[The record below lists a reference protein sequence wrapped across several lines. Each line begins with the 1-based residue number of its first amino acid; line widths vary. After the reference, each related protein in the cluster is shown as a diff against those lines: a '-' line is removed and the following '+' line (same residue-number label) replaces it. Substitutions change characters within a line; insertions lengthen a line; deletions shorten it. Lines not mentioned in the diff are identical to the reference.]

1 MNGAKQRLGDLML
14 IGSVVREEYGLAAS
28 AMRDTSPKSAG
39 DPPALHVDRVSAG
52 YRGKR
57 QALDDISFSVEKGER
72 VAVIGPNGAGK
83 STLFKAI
90 VGVMQISSGRITIY
104 GEDTHS
110 SHSNVGYV
118 PQQNT
123 IDWSFPASVFDVVMM
138 GRSRHIGWFRWPR
151 KADRDIVRDILARL
165 SLSDLAG
172 RQISELSGGQRQRV
186 FIARALA
193 QDTRLMV
200 LDEPFTGVDQNAE
213 QEIIESLDILTDQG
227 ITLLLSTHHME
238 NAALHFDK
246 ILILR
251 QRLLA
256 YGPPDDTLTAANLRD
271 AFGVILPVMTQGDNL
286 LMFRV
291 DYAGEG
297 TGNGSD

>member
-1 MNGAKQRLGDLML
+1 ML
-14 IGSVVREEYGLAAS
+14 FAAAAREVYDLAAS
-28 AMRDTSPKSAG
+28 AIGGTSHNASG
-39 DPPALHVDRVSAG
+39 YPPALRVDRVSAG
-52 YRGKR
+52 YRGNR
-57 QALDDISFSVEKGER
+57 HALDDISFKVEKGER

-90 VGVMQISSGRITIY
+90 VGVMHISSGSITIY

-110 SHSNVGYV
+110 SHTNVGYV
-118 PQQNT
+118 PQQSA
-123 IDWSFPASVFDVVMM
+123 IDWTFPASVFDVVMM

-151 KADRDIVRDILARL
+151 KDDHAIVRDILAHL
-165 SLSDLAG
+165 SLDQLAD
-172 RQISELSGGQRQRV
+172 RQISELSGGQRRRV
-186 FIARALA
+186 FIARAMA

-200 LDEPFTGVDQNAE
+200 LDEPFTGVDQTAE
-213 QEIIESLDILTDQG
+213 QEIIDSLDILTNHG

-256 YGPPDDTLTAANLRD
+256 YGSPDEALTTANLRD
-271 AFGVILPVMTQGDNL
+271 AFGSALPVMTQGDDL
-286 LMFRV
+286 LMFSV
-291 DYAGEG
+291 DYADEEAGR
-297 TGNGSD
+297 GSN

>member
-1 MNGAKQRLGDLML
+1 MT
-14 IGSVVREEYGLAAS
+14 AS
-28 AMRDTSPKSAG
+28 ALRDSSRNRAG

-52 YRGKR
+52 YRG
-57 QALDDISFSVEKGER
+57 QGLALDDISFNVKKGER

-90 VGVMQISSGRITIY
+90 VGVMQISAGRITIY

-110 SHSNVGYV
+110 SHTNVGYV
-118 PQQNT
+118 PQQSA
-123 IDWSFPASVFDVVMM
+123 IDWAFPASVFDVVMM
-138 GRSRHIGWFRWPR
+138 GRCRHIGWFRWPG
-151 KADRDIVRDILARL
+151 KDDRDIVRDILEHL
-165 SLSDLAG
+165 SLDQLAD

-186 FIARALA
+186 FIARAMA

-200 LDEPFTGVDQNAE
+200 LDEPFTGVDQPAE
-213 QEIIESLDILTDQG
+213 QEIIESLDILTSHG
-227 ITLLLSTHHME
+227 ITLLISTHHME

-256 YGPPDDTLTAANLRD
+256 YGPPDDTLTTANMRD
-271 AFGVILPVMTQGDNL
+271 AFGVAMPVRMQGDDL

-291 DYAGEG
+291 NYAGEA

>member
-1 MNGAKQRLGDLML
+1 M
-14 IGSVVREEYGLAAS
+14 GS
-28 AMRDTSPKSAG
+28 
-39 DPPALHVDRVSAG
+39 PPALNVERVSAG
-52 YRGKR
+52 YPGNR
-57 QALDDISFSVEKGER
+57 QALDDISFSVAKGER

-90 VGVMQISSGRITIY
+90 VGVMHISSGRITIY

-110 SHSNVGYV
+110 SHTNVGYV
-118 PQQNT
+118 PQQSA
-123 IDWSFPASVFDVVMM
+123 IDWTFPASVFDVVMM

-151 KADRDIVRDILARL
+151 KDDRDIVRDILEHL
-165 SLSDLAG
+165 SLDHLAD
-172 RQISELSGGQRQRV
+172 RQISELSGGQRRRV
-186 FIARALA
+186 FIARAMA

-200 LDEPFTGVDQNAE
+200 LDEPFTGVDQTAE
-213 QEIIESLDILTDQG
+213 QEIIESLDILTNHG

-256 YGPPDDTLTAANLRD
+256 YGPPGDALTTANLRD
-271 AFGVILPVMTQGDNL
+271 AFGSALPVMTHGDDL
-286 LMFRV
+286 LMFSV
-291 DYAGEG
+291 DYDGAEA
-297 TGNGSD
+297 GNGSN

>member
-1 MNGAKQRLGDLML
+1 MTGARQRRGGIML
-14 IGSVVREEYGLAAS
+14 ISSVVREVTALAAS
-28 AMRDTSPKSAG
+28 ALRESSRNGAG

-52 YRGKR
+52 YRGNR
-57 QALDDISFSVEKGER
+57 HALADISFKVKRGER

-90 VGVMQISSGRITIY
+90 VGVMQISDGRITIY

-110 SHSNVGYV
+110 SHTNVGYV
-118 PQQNT
+118 PQQST
-123 IDWSFPASVFDVVMM
+123 IDWTFPASVFDVVMM
-138 GRSRHIGWFRWPR
+138 GRCRHIGWFRWPG
-151 KADRDIVRDILARL
+151 KHDRDIVRDILEHL
-165 SLSDLAG
+165 SLDQLAD
-172 RQISELSGGQRQRV
+172 RQISELSGGQRRRV

-200 LDEPFTGVDQNAE
+200 LDEPFTGVDQRAE
-213 QEIIESLDILTDQG
+213 QEIIESLDILTNHG

-256 YGPPDDTLTAANLRD
+256 FGPPDDALTTANLRE
-271 AFGVILPVMTQGDNL
+271 AFGSALPVMTQGDDL
-286 LMFRV
+286 LMFSV
-291 DYAGEG
+291 DYDGEVG
-297 TGNGSD
+297 DGSR

>member
-1 MNGAKQRLGDLML
+1 MAT
-14 IGSVVREEYGLAAS
+14 S
-28 AMRDTSPKSAG
+28 AMRDTNLNAAG

-52 YRGKR
+52 YRGNR
-57 QALDDISFSVEKGER
+57 EALDDISFSVEKGER
-72 VAVIGPNGAGK
+72 VAVVGPNGAGK

-110 SHSNVGYV
+110 SHTNVGYV
-118 PQQNT
+118 PQQSA
-123 IDWSFPASVFDVVMM
+123 IDWSFPASVFDTVMM
-138 GRSRHIGWFRWPR
+138 GRCRHIGWFRWPR
-151 KADRDIVRDILARL
+151 KVDRDFVRDILERL
-165 SLSDLAG
+165 SLSELAN

-200 LDEPFTGVDQNAE
+200 LDEPFTGVDQTAE
-213 QEIIESLDILTDQG
+213 QEIIESLDILTNQG
-227 ITLLLSTHHME
+227 ITLLWSTHHME

-256 YGPPDDTLTAANLRD
+256 FGPPDNTLTTANLRD
-271 AFGVILPVMTQGDNL
+271 AFGVSLPVMTPGDDL
-286 LMFRV
+286 LMFRL

-297 TGNGSD
+297 SGNGSD

>member
-1 MNGAKQRLGDLML
+1 ML
-14 IGSVVREEYGLAAS
+14 FSSVVREVYDLAAS
-28 AMRDTSPKSAG
+28 AIRDSSRNSRA
-39 DPPALHVDRVSAG
+39 DPPALHVERVSAG
-52 YRGKR
+52 YRGNR
-57 QALDDISFSVEKGER
+57 HALDDISFSVQKGER

-90 VGVMQISSGRITIY
+90 VGVMQISGGRITIY

-110 SHSNVGYV
+110 SHTNVGYV
-118 PQQNT
+118 PQQNA

-138 GRSRHIGWFRWPR
+138 GRSRHIGWFRWPG
-151 KADRDIVRDILARL
+151 KDDRAIVSDILAHL
-165 SLSDLAG
+165 SLEDLAD

-186 FIARALA
+186 FIARAMA

-200 LDEPFTGVDQNAE
+200 LDEPFTGVDQTAE
-213 QEIIESLDILTDQG
+213 QEIIDSLDILTHHG

-251 QRLLA
+251 RRLLA
-256 YGPPDDTLTAANLRD
+256 YGSPDDTLTTANLRD
-271 AFGVILPVMTQGDNL
+271 AFGSALPVMTHGEDL
-286 LMFRV
+286 LMFSV
-291 DYAGEG
+291 DYGDEKA
-297 TGNGSD
+297 GNGSD

>member
-1 MNGAKQRLGDLML
+1 ML
-14 IGSVVREEYGLAAS
+14 LGSVVREVYDLAAS
-28 AMRDTSPKSAG
+28 AIKDRGRNAVG
-39 DPPALHVDRVSAG
+39 DPPALHVERVSAG
-52 YRGKR
+52 YRGNR
-57 QALDDISFSVEKGER
+57 LALDDISFTVERGER

-90 VGVMQISSGRITIY
+90 VGVMQISSGRITID

-110 SHSNVGYV
+110 SHTNVGYV
-118 PQQNT
+118 PQQSA
-123 IDWSFPASVFDVVMM
+123 IDWNFPASVFDVVMM
-138 GRSRHIGWFRWPR
+138 GRCRHIGWFRWPR
-151 KADRDIVRDILARL
+151 KVDRDIVRDILDHL
-165 SLSDLAG
+165 SLGDLGG

-200 LDEPFTGVDQNAE
+200 LDEPFTGVDQTAE
-213 QEIIESLDILTDQG
+213 QEIIESLDILTNHG

-251 QRLLA
+251 QKLLA
-256 YGPPDDTLTAANLRD
+256 YGAPEDTLTTANLRD
-271 AFGVILPVMTQGDNL
+271 AFGVYLPVMAQGEDL

-291 DYAGEG
+291 DNAGEG

>member
-1 MNGAKQRLGDLML
+1 ML
-14 IGSVVREEYGLAAS
+14 SGTIAREDHGLATS
-28 AMRDTSPKSAG
+28 AMRETNLNAVG

-52 YRGKR
+52 YRGNR
-57 QALDDISFSVEKGER
+57 EALDDISFSVEKGER
-72 VAVIGPNGAGK
+72 VAVVGPNGAGK

-110 SHSNVGYV
+110 SHTNVGYV
-118 PQQNT
+118 PQQSA
-123 IDWSFPASVFDVVMM
+123 IEWSFPASVFDVVMM
-138 GRSRHIGWFRWPR
+138 GRCRHIGWFRWPR
-151 KADRDIVRDILARL
+151 KADRDFVRDILERL
-165 SLSDLAG
+165 SLSELAN

-200 LDEPFTGVDQNAE
+200 LDEPFTGVDQTAE
-213 QEIIESLDILTDQG
+213 QEIIESLDILTNQG
-227 ITLLLSTHHME
+227 ITLLWSTHHME

-256 YGPPDDTLTAANLRD
+256 FGPPDNTLTTANLRD
-271 AFGVILPVMTQGDNL
+271 AFGVSLPVMTPGDDL
-286 LMFRV
+286 LIFRL

>member
-1 MNGAKQRLGDLML
+1 MAA
-14 IGSVVREEYGLAAS
+14 LARRDRSRNAS
-28 AMRDTSPKSAG
+28 C

-52 YRGKR
+52 YRGNW
-57 QALDDISFSVEKGER
+57 QALDKVSFSVEKGER

-110 SHSNVGYV
+110 SHTNVGYV
-118 PQQNT
+118 PQQSA

-138 GRSRHIGWFRWPR
+138 GRSRHIGWFRWPGKR
-151 KADRDIVRDILARL
+151 DRAIVRDVLERL
-165 SLSDLAG
+165 SLSDLAN

-200 LDEPFTGVDQNAE
+200 LDEPFTGVDQRAE
-213 QEIIESLDILTDQG
+213 QEIIEALDILTEHG

-238 NAALHFDK
+238 NATLRFDK

-251 QRLLA
+251 QRLMA
-256 YGPPDDTLTAANLRD
+256 YGPPDEALTAANLRD
-271 AFGVILPVMTQGDNL
+271 AFGWVLPIMPHGDDL
-286 LMFRV
+286 LMFSV
-291 DYAGEG
+291 DYDGAKA
-297 TGNGSD
+297 GNGSK

>member
-1 MNGAKQRLGDLML
+1 ML
-14 IGSVVREEYGLAAS
+14 FGSVVREVFGMTAS
-28 AMRDTSPKSAG
+28 ALRDSSRNRAG

-52 YRGKR
+52 YRG
-57 QALDDISFSVEKGER
+57 QGLALDDISFNVKKGER

-90 VGVMQISSGRITIY
+90 VGVMQISAGRITIY

-110 SHSNVGYV
+110 SHTNVGYV
-118 PQQNT
+118 PQQSA
-123 IDWSFPASVFDVVMM
+123 IDWAFPASVFDVVMM
-138 GRSRHIGWFRWPR
+138 GRCRHIGWFRWPG
-151 KADRDIVRDILARL
+151 KDDRIIVRDILEHL
-165 SLSDLAG
+165 SLDQLAD

-186 FIARALA
+186 FIARAMA

-200 LDEPFTGVDQNAE
+200 LDEPFTGVDQPAE
-213 QEIIESLDILTDQG
+213 QEIIESLDILTSHG
-227 ITLLLSTHHME
+227 ITLLISTHHME

-256 YGPPDDTLTAANLRD
+256 YGPPDDTLTTANMRD
-271 AFGVILPVMTQGDNL
+271 AFGVAMPVRMQGDDL

-291 DYAGEG
+291 NYAGEA

>member
-1 MNGAKQRLGDLML
+1 ML
-14 IGSVVREEYGLAAS
+14 IGTVAREVYDLATS
-28 AMRDTSPKSAG
+28 AMRDAKGASVG
-39 DPPALHVDRVSAG
+39 NPPALNVERVSAG
-52 YRGKR
+52 YRGQR
-57 QALDDISFSVEKGER
+57 LALNDVSFRVEKGER
-72 VAVIGPNGAGK
+72 VAIIGPNGAGK

-90 VGVMQISSGRITIY
+90 VGVKQISSGRITIY

-110 SHSNVGYV
+110 SHTNVGYV
-118 PQQNT
+118 PQQSA
-123 IDWSFPASVFDVVMM
+123 IDWTFPASVFDVVMM
-138 GRSRHIGWFRWPR
+138 GRCRHIGWFRWPR
-151 KADRDIVRDILARL
+151 KADREIVRDILERL
-165 SLSDLAG
+165 SLEDLAG

-186 FIARALA
+186 FIARAMA

-200 LDEPFTGVDQNAE
+200 LDEPFTGVDQTAE
-213 QEIIESLDILTDQG
+213 QEIIESLEILTVQG

-251 QRLLA
+251 QRVLA
-256 YGPPDDTLTAANLRD
+256 YGPPDHTLTTANLRD
-271 AFGVILPVMTQGDNL
+271 AFGVALPVLTQGDDL
-286 LMFRV
+286 LMFRL

>member
-1 MNGAKQRLGDLML
+1 LATSPM
-14 IGSVVREEYGLAAS
+14 RETNLNAAS
-28 AMRDTSPKSAG
+28 
-39 DPPALHVDRVSAG
+39 DPPALQVDRVSAG
-52 YRGKR
+52 YRGNR
-57 QALDDISFSVEKGER
+57 EALDDISFSVEKGER
-72 VAVIGPNGAGK
+72 VAVVGPNGAGK

-104 GEDTHS
+104 GEDTHR
-110 SHSNVGYV
+110 SHTNVGYV
-118 PQQNT
+118 PQQSA

-138 GRSRHIGWFRWPR
+138 GRCRHIGWFRWPR
-151 KADRDIVRDILARL
+151 KVDRDFVRDILERL
-165 SLSDLAG
+165 SLSALAN

-193 QDTRLMV
+193 QDSRVMV
-200 LDEPFTGVDQNAE
+200 LDEPFTGVDQTAE
-213 QEIIESLDILTDQG
+213 QEIIESLDILTNQG
-227 ITLLLSTHHME
+227 ITLLWSTHHME

-256 YGPPDDTLTAANLRD
+256 FGPPDNTLTTANLRD
-271 AFGVILPVMTQGDNL
+271 AFGPSLPVMTPGDDL
-286 LMFRV
+286 LMFRL

>member
-1 MNGAKQRLGDLML
+1 M
-14 IGSVVREEYGLAAS
+14 E
-28 AMRDTSPKSAG
+28 AG
-39 DPPALHVDRVSAG
+39 GPPALHVDRVSAG
-52 YRGKR
+52 YPGNWR
-57 QALDDISFSVEKGER
+57 ALDDISFSVAKGER

-110 SHSNVGYV
+110 SHTNVGYV
-118 PQQNT
+118 PQQSAV
-123 IDWSFPASVFDVVMM
+123 DWLFPASVFDVVMM
-138 GRSRHIGWFRWPR
+138 GRCRHIGWFRWSGKR
-151 KADRDIVRDILARL
+151 DREIVRDILQRL
-165 SLSDLAG
+165 SLDDLAD

-186 FIARALA
+186 FIARAMA

-200 LDEPFTGVDQNAE
+200 LDEPFTGVDRTAE
-213 QEIIESLDILTDQG
+213 KEIIESLDILTNHG

-238 NAALHFDK
+238 NATLHFDK

-256 YGPPDDTLTAANLRD
+256 YGSPDDALTSANLHD
-271 AFGVILPVMTQGDNL
+271 AFGWVLPVMPYVDDP
-286 LMFRV
+286 LMFNRGYDCV
-291 DYAGEG
+291 EA
-297 TGNGSD
+297 GNGSD